1 MDAKILAVY
10 PYEKI
15 DYFVHFAAL
24 APFLPSPAGS
34 PKRSI
39 IAAKRTLCD
48 RQELEET
55 DGDVRWVRTQSA
67 AAAIELTLYQDD
79 AGVIAQART
88 VGKRAHIF
96 EEALGG
102 GVCSRKMLLKTDQ
115 SILFVRL
122 I

>member
-48 RQELEET
+48 RQELEEPMEM
-55 DGDVRWVRTQSA
+55 SA
-67 AAAIELTLYQDD
+67 GSGLSPLP
-79 AGVIAQART
+79 
-88 VGKRAHIF
+88 
-96 EEALGG
+96 L
-102 GVCSRKMLLKTDQ
+102 
-115 SILFVRL
+115 RL
-122 I
+122 S

>member
-1 MDAKILAVY
+1 MKKLTISL
-10 PYEKI
+10 
-15 DYFVHFAAL
+15 HFAAL

-55 DGDVRWVRTQSA
+55 DGDVRRVRTQSA

-88 VGKRAHIF
+88 VGKRAHIVEDAF
-96 EEALGG
+96 GR
-102 GVCSRKMLLKTDQ
+102 GVC
-115 SILFVRL
+115 
-122 I
+122 